1 MSKLLWAY
9 LARLRKDKSFW
20 LALILAFGVAVYQ
33 CVNNTL
39 TYGGFIDYKVVYE
52 ANLSAVLL
60 VGLSIAVVGSLFLG
74 TEYSDGTLRNQIIA
88 GHSKTSVYLSG
99 FMICVITG
107 LLLLLAYWLVI
118 VGWVF
123 LLHLTVQ
130 SPELVLLAALNCC
143 AMILAFSGLT
153 ALVVMNSSNKAVNIV
168 AIVLVMMVLFT
179 LALSL
184 DMRLKEEEFL
194 YSYDYVEGDDG
205 ILQETLLGTEPNP
218 FYVGGAERTAYEL
231 ICDILPAGQAFHML
245 HNGFGRDSTQTAQQ
259 FAVWYACSA
268 ADAAVTTAVGIAI
281 FRKKDLK

>member
-9 LARLRKDKSFW
+9 LARLRKDKPFW

-88 GHSKTSVYLSG
+88 GHSKASVYLSG
-99 FMICVITG
+99 FMTCVITG

-153 ALVVMNSSNKAVNIV
+153 ALVVMNSSHKAVNIV
-168 AIVLVMMVLFT
+168 AIVLVTMVLCS
-179 LALSL
+179 LAQSL
-184 DMRLKEEEFL
+184 DIRLKQDEFL
-194 YSYDYVEGDDG
+194 YSYVYSYDRG
-205 ILQETLLGTEPNP
+205 LFQETRTETAPNRL
-218 FYVGGAERTAYEL
+218 YIGGAKRTAYEL

-259 FAVWYACSA
+259 FAVWYACSV